1 MPLSEKTTLGL
12 CCPFREDSDEEG
24 ILCFDPWLDEYGKP
38 PENVIRDWCRG
49 DYLRCP
55 VYTAF
60 QRMMASRIE
69 EAQVD

>member
-1 MPLSEKTTLGL
+1 MPLSEKATLGL
-12 CCPFREDSDEEG
+12 CCPFREDSEEEG

-60 QRMMASRIE
+60 QRTMALRIE
-69 EAQVD
+69 GHLA